1 MKFAGTSR
9 ANDRSPCVKIGKKSN
24 ASRAANL
31 RLALMML
38 FSLALVVGSAIAQA
52 SPASGAG
59 PMTVS
64 DALKALGAGVLAGLV
79 LSGLVVAAFR
89 TGISPLPKPLCV
101 AFMEAALHQPLALA
115 SGLASNVL
123 WVAFWSFYYVFV
135 FWRDL
140 TLIGAFGFA
149 LILWLL
155 VISFFFPAVGWG
167 FFGRKLGPLAIVD
180 ATVSHFLFALVIW
193 GVNLW
198 VFGLGPILGKCASPT
213 LSAVRGAVIQR
224 GLRIP

>member
-1 MKFAGTSR
+1 MKNSR
-9 ANDRSPCVKIGKKSN
+9 GLSRMSYAVIWKKSN

-79 LSGLVVAAFR
+79 LSGL
-89 TGISPLPKPLCV
+89 
-101 AFMEAALHQPLALA
+101 
-115 SGLASNVL
+115 ASNVL

-155 VISFFFPAVGWG
+155 VILFFFPAVGWG

-198 VFGLGPILGKCASPT
+198 VFGLGPI
-213 LSAVRGAVIQR
+213 
-224 GLRIP
+224 